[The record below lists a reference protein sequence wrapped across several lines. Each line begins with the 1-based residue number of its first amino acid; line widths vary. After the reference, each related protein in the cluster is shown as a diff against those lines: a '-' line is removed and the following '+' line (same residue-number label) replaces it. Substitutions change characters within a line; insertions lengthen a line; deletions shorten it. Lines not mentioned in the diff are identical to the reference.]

1 MRHDGMMRQFLT
13 DDKGSV
19 AILVWG
25 CPPMSHLDN
34 AARAARAAVEL
45 VASLARIVAQHR
57 QRALKEAS
65 FKSSRSHS
73 GASAASAAA
82 ATAAAA
88 GEPPCPCR
96 PDDIVAAGVTT
107 GWAFAGNIGSANRA
121 EFAVMGDVV
130 NMAARIMGLAAKRG
144 GGVACDL
151 RTREFLLG
159 RNDSPSDQGME
170 LKLSSESLV
179 AVKGK
184 DAPISISDL
193 SLAEHVPS
201 DTTGG
206 LLGIGLGSANVF
218 VGRKQ
223 ELAELSGHAM
233 EHLGGAQK
241 FTGVIINGRQGMGKV
256 RGVPHFILR
265 AACLQ
270 VGLLPFLRLT
280 RGPLTR
286 WAMVLASN
294 SLTRSARVAYVTHH
308 IT

>member
-88 GEPPCPCR
+88 GEAPCPCR

-184 DAPISISDL
+184 ADPISITEL
-193 SLAEHVPS
+193 SLKIATIKSFVSLASSE
-201 DTTGG
+201 GEKE
-206 LLGIGLGSANVF
+206 LGASAASAAGDEL
-218 VGRKQ
+218 VGRRE
-223 ELAELSGHAM
+223 ELGVLSSLAAEYIQGTCEAATVVV
-233 EHLGGAQK
+233 EA
-241 FTGVIINGRQGMGKV
+241 RQGMGKV
-256 RGVPHFILR
+256 RGDS
-265 AACLQ
+265 
-270 VGLLPFLRLT
+270 G
-280 RGPLTR
+280 
-286 WAMVLASN
+286 
-294 SLTRSARVAYVTHH
+294 
-308 IT
+308 